1 MTSARQLPVQAHVRL
16 LEVAVQSVRRQATH
30 AFVQWLST
38 AVFIAGSVALPA
50 RAEPAVDAAKAGSPE
65 SEPGTAAASTT
76 RKVSPYVIAAREH
89 AQDAK
94 GKPQPVSP
102 LTMQRTHRMAGQQA
116 RK

>member
-1 MTSARQLPVQAHVRL
+1 MTPARPHVVQAHVRL
-16 LEVAVQSVRRQATH
+16 TVEAVPTRSGLATH
-30 AFVQWLST
+30 AFVRWLSA
-38 AVFIAGSVALPA
+38 AVFITGSVALPA
-50 RAEPAVDAAKAGSPE
+50 RGEPAADGAKAGSPE
-65 SEPGTAAASTT
+65 PESVPAAASTT

>member
-1 MTSARQLPVQAHVRL
+1 MTPARPHVVQAHVRL
-16 LEVAVQSVRRQATH
+16 SDAALQTVRRQATP
-30 AFVQWLST
+30 ALVQWLSM

-94 GKPQPVSP
+94 GKPQPVAP